1 MSVCRR
7 IQKNRYFLLS
17 LHMCK
22 CSHVSDCGR
31 RTTSAWAFLGISR
44 MHTAEAC
51 ASYMSAKGAHVQV
64 WGHEHVCR
72 EGDECISGETFV
84 SDLCQGAAG
93 EVAYVHQWGETQYG
107 YSCVC
112 VWSNRNA
119 LAMDVY
125 TQGMLTS
132 RERIYCFEG
141 GKIHANMFP
150 PEIYTQYT
158 QCFLTFSAS
167 F

>member
-1 MSVCRR
+1 MSVTVATGLQVLEHFWVFPECTQ
-7 IQKNRYFLLS
+7 QKPVPHICQQKVL
-17 LHMCK
+17 MCK
-22 CSHVSDCGR
+22 YED
-31 RTTSAWAFLGISR
+31 TS
-44 MHTAEAC
+44 
-51 ASYMSAKGAHVQV
+51 MSAERGMSAYQV
-64 WGHEHVCR
+64 
-72 EGDECISGETFV
+72 ILETFV

-93 EVAYVHQWGETQYG
+93 EVAYVHQWGEIQCG